1 MTLRDDVR
9 GYFAGEAERMPAP
22 ARLRES
28 VISHAQAPSAARRSA
43 QWVVAVAA
51 VLLSLA
57 VVAGLLEAGH
67 LRRSQPVPVSS
78 PPRAQVSPAPTAL
91 FHDHLDAS
99 AAGRPSLPPIVMGL
113 ASPVQKFTLR
123 AKFPVTPSGAAAY
136 AVDPELAPSADA
148 VGRAF
153 GVAFEPQADPEGGY
167 SYLPSSLYYVPAV
180 GTIQYSGGAQGAG
193 AAEPRFFPHSI
204 TDQASAIAMAGD
216 LLAARGIFTRAELAT
231 MQASAKRFFDPES
244 GNGPLWSIQFVRM
257 LGGVP
262 SGDGARLQV
271 LEAGEIDG
279 IYVSRAPIGGSQPGS
294 LIDAATAWQQ
304 VINGHWYGIGGLLNN
319 GLPEFRAFTADEIE
333 LCYIDTGGPWLVP
346 MWCFIDTS
354 TLGGDYPVTMTYPAL
369 APGTFDF
376 TVPNRR

>member
-9 GYFAGEAERMPAP
+9 GYFADEAERMPAP
-22 ARLRES
+22 GGLRES
-28 VISHAQAPSAARRSA
+28 VMSHALAAGGARQSR
-43 QWVVAVAA
+43 QWAVAVAA

-57 VVAGLLEAGH
+57 VVAGLLAAGN
-67 LRRSQPVPVSS
+67 LRRPHTVPVSS
-78 PPRAQVSPAPTAL
+78 PPRAQVSPAPSSL

-99 AAGRPSLPPIVMGL
+99 AAGRPSLPPIGMGL
-113 ASPVQKFTLR
+113 ASPVQKYTLR
-123 AKFPVTPSGAAAY
+123 AKFPATPSGAAAY
-136 AVDPELAPSADA
+136 AVDPALAPSAGA

-153 GVAFEPQADPEGGY
+153 GVTFEPQADSDGGY
-167 SYLPSSLYYVPAV
+167 SYLPSSLYYVPAY
-180 GTIQYSGGAQGAG
+180 GTIQYSRPAQGAG
-193 AAEPRFFPHSI
+193 DAEPRFFPHSI
-204 TDQASAIAMAGD
+204 TGQASAIAMAGD

-231 MQASAKRFFDPES
+231 MQASAKRFFYPDS
-244 GNGPLWSIQFVRM
+244 GNGPFWSIQFVRM

-271 LEAGEIDG
+271 LEAGEIDS
-279 IYVSRAPIGGSQPGS
+279 IYISRAPIGGSQPGS

-304 VINGHWYGIGGLLNN
+304 VIHGHWYGICCLLNN
-319 GLPEFRAFTADEIE
+319 GLPEFRAFTADQIE
-333 LCYIDTGGPWLVP
+333 LCYIDAGGPWRVP

-354 TLGGDYPVTMTYPAL
+354 TLGVDYPVTMTYPAL